1 MHNLCMNK
9 IITKQEYKIY
19 CCLRQEARH
28 LRNSPT
34 PQMQQLWWK
43 LRKKRLLN
51 VQFLRQK
58 ILLNRYLVAFY
69 APQIKL
75 AIQIGAQQNETLDQ
89 ILATNNITIKRYS
102 ASMVSDQIGYVI
114 QDLHKYI
121 WQKLNY
127 PARMP
132 LTIPPLFKGGGRT

>member
-1 MHNLCMNK
+1 MHNLRMNK
-9 IITKQEYKIY
+9 IATKQEYKIY
-19 CCLRQEARH
+19 CCLRQEARL
-28 LRNSPT
+28 LRNNPT

-58 ILLNRYLVAFY
+58 ILLNRHIVAFY

-75 AIQIGAQQNETLDQ
+75 AIEIDTKHNEEVEQ
-89 ILATNNITIKRYS
+89 ILAINNITLKRYP
-102 ASMVSDQIGYVI
+102 ATMVSKQIGYVI
-114 QDLHKYI
+114 QDLHKYV

-132 LTIPPLFKGGGRT
+132 I